1 MRVHWIDGSEEN
13 CWPQNIELIPDGT
26 EYSEYSMEDEDDAL
40 QVSWETESVES
51 VAGDITDETT
61 LQNMAA
67 RLDFVRSRIIYL
79 KEAFKEHSI
88 SENFAVSVFFNDWR
102 FESLFVC
109 FQFLRDLLI
118 VYDNSSYLDKLLE
131 TSFFSL
137 KSKHFQVSL
146 FYLFYILKS
155 KMLLN

>member
-1 MRVHWIDGSEEN
+1 MHWIDGAKEN
-13 CWPQNIELIPDGT
+13 CWPQNIELIPDGA
-26 EYSEYSMEDEDDAL
+26 EYTYSMEDDDDAA

-88 SENFAVSVFFNDWR
+88 TENFAVRFKTFLEFFY
-102 FESLFVC
+102 FKTLVC
-109 FQFLRDLLI
+109 F
-118 VYDNSSYLDKLLE
+118 
-131 TSFFSL
+131 
-137 KSKHFQVSL
+137 
-146 FYLFYILKS
+146 
-155 KMLLN
+155 